1 LGFPINP
8 LAVRDESVG
17 ALAVGYGRCDR
28 VVEQGA
34 LRDEGRR
41 LFFGTSAIKASS
53 NAESRR
59 AI

>member
-17 ALAVGYGRCDR
+17 ALAVGYGGCDR

-34 LRDEGRR
+34 LRDEGP
-41 LFFGTSAIKASS
+41 TSPLRDISDQS
-53 NAESRR
+53 IE
-59 AI
+59 